1 MNKIVYFDNNATT
14 RVAPEVRDV
23 MLPFLGDLYGNPSSM
38 HAFGGQIA
46 KFVDRAREEVARFI
60 NADPEEIVFTSCA
73 TESDN
78 TAIRGTADY
87 YGKDLKVITT
97 AVEHP
102 AILQPVRRLKA
113 LGYETVELPVNEVG
127 QIDLGQLE
135 KEIVGWLGD
144 AAGETH
150 TALATA
156 FGSSASPRQIC
167 GTGDLAEAAKM
178 LQKAAFTNFA
188 RRSTRRGNDFQVA
201 IFALEELNGLLA
213 WCATNHVTIE
223 IPQFDAAYRRDLP
236 VGLRIVLAW
245 DADETDIDLHVL
257 EPNGEEAYYG
267 HRRTAEGG
275 FVSEDVTTGYG
286 PEEYLAKDL
295 QRGVYKVL
303 TNYFASHQTTLT
315 GATTVQ
321 ATVYTNWGSA
331 NEKMQILTLRLDKP
345 KDKVLIGEIAL

>member
-1 MNKIVYFDNNATT
+1 
-14 RVAPEVRDV
+14 
-23 MLPFLGDLYGNPSSM
+23 
-38 HAFGGQIA
+38 
-46 KFVDRAREEVARFI
+46 
-60 NADPEEIVFTSCA
+60 
-73 TESDN
+73 
-78 TAIRGTADY
+78 
-87 YGKDLKVITT
+87 
-97 AVEHP
+97 
-102 AILQPVRRLKA
+102 
-113 LGYETVELPVNEVG
+113 
-127 QIDLGQLE
+127 
-135 KEIVGWLGD
+135 
-144 AAGETH
+144 
-150 TALATA
+150 
-156 FGSSASPRQIC
+156 
-167 GTGDLAEAAKM
+167 M

-321 ATVYTNWGSA
+321 ATVYTNWGQTD
-331 NEKMQILTLRLDKP
+331 EKMQILTLRLDKP